1 MLKAKGTTSIMIDE
15 YADICA
21 QIEALTKR
29 KEEIRLFLSQKKQ
42 FQEANKSE
50 SQEGNLLTISVRKG
64 SEIPPDVQDVLKVF
78 REMGKPELFERVV
91 SVVPKLL
98 KKYIAGEEYE
108 SLVKRKADILVWSVE
123 K

>member
-29 KEEIRLFLSQKKQ
+29 KEGIRLFLSQKKQ
-42 FQEANKSE
+42 FQEANKIE